1 MRKKIIAANWKMY
14 KTCSETENFIKEF
27 KILAGNYNEKE
38 VVICPPFT
46 SLYVAKNLLEDT
58 PFKLGAQNLFWEKEG
73 AYTGEV
79 SPIMLKDLNC
89 SYVIIGHSERR
100 QYFSESDEMIN
111 KKIKA
116 AFAHGLT
123 PIFCVGEKWE
133 ERQRGMTEEI
143 IKRQVKNGLE
153 GLEKNYIENLV
164 IAYEP
169 VWAIGTGH
177 SAKGEDANEVARLIR
192 EIIAEMYGRDISEKI
207 RIQYGGSV
215 NPQNISEFLSQ
226 SEIDGAL
233 VGGAS
238 LKPESFWGI
247 VKS

>member
-1 MRKKIIAANWKMY
+1 MRRKIIAANWKMY
-14 KTCSETENFIKEF
+14 KTCPETENFIKEF
-27 KILAGNYNEKE
+27 KELAGNYDEKE

-46 SLYVAKNLLEDT
+46 SLYVAHKLLENT
-58 PFKLGAQNLFWEKEG
+58 PFKLGAQNVFWEKEG
-73 AYTGEV
+73 AYTGEI
-79 SPIMLKDLNC
+79 SPVMLKDLNC
-89 SYVIIGHSERR
+89 DYVIVGHSERR
-100 QYFSESDEMIN
+100 QYFLESDEMIN
-111 KKIKA
+111 KKIKT
-116 AFAHGLT
+116 AFAFGLN

-133 ERQRGMTEEI
+133 EREQGKTEEV
-143 IKRQVKNGLE
+143 IKRQVEKGLDGLDEAQVKN
-153 GLEKNYIENLV
+153 IV

-177 SAKGEDANEVARLIR
+177 SAKGEDANEVAKLIR
-192 EIIAEMYGRDISEKI
+192 EIVAKMYGESVSKDI

-238 LKPESFWGI
+238 LKPESFWSI
-247 VKS
+247 VKC